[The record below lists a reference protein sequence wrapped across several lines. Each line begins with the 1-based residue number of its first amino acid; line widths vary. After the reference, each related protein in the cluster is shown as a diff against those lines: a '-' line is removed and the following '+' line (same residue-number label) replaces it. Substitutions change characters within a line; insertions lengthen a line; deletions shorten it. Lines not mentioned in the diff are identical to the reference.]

1 MSTRPVTTVQVR
13 LRIVRASACPAISEL
28 SLFSSPA
35 P

>member
-1 MSTRPVTTVQVR
+1 VQVR